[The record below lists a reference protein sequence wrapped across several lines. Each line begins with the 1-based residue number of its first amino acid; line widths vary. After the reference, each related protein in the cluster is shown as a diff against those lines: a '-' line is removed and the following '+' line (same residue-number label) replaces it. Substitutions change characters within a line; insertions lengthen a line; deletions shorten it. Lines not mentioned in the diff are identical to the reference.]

1 MSQHNIGLMYFNGD
15 LPQDLEV
22 SLEWFKKS
30 LENGYKN
37 AERYIRDIE
46 QSQNKEYTEQ

>member
-1 MSQHNIGLMYFNGD
+1 MYFNGD

-30 LENGYKN
+30 FENGYKN
-37 AERYIRDIE
+37 SERYIYDIN
-46 QSQNKEYTEQ
+46 QILNKDYVEN